1 MLESCLSPSSPII
14 SSSNLAPRD
23 IPEKTFLPF
32 SYFVLPE
39 GNIFIDR
46 KIPSKYDKP
55 VVFNKNESFSSDYF
69 VNLSVAV
76 KQFGTYNHLGARIRL
91 EHSKINV
98 DNFRYFLGTDFDD
111 LAILQFLKFGFP
123 IGFIEDF

>member
-1 MLESCLSPSSPII
+1 MNP
-14 SSSNLAPRD
+14 APRD
-23 IPEKTFLPF
+23 IPEKTFLPL

-55 VVFNKNESFSSDYF
+55 VVFNKNASFSPEYF
-69 VNLSVAV
+69 VNLSLAV
-76 KQFGTYNHLGARIRL
+76 QQFGTYNHLGARIRL

-98 DNFRYFLGTDFDD
+98 SNFRYFLDTDFDD
-111 LAILQFLKFGFP
+111 LAILQFLEYGFP
-123 IGFIEDF
+123 IGLIEDFKLKPVLRNHWSSYYY